1 MSSFQSSPALRLAA
15 AAIAAAL
22 LALPLAAQAP
32 SSGAS
37 GQVVDA
43 RSDTPLAGAWV
54 AVEGMQMAVQ
64 TDTKGRF
71 NLRLPPGQYR
81 AFIQHPLY
89 KPTSEGWWVADGTL
103 TVTVAL
109 EPNIFDLPPVAGAA
123 DRDWGLGRR
132 IVEDGGLGGEA
143 PQVFGEDDLDQSG
156 SLSAADFVT
165 SRLSLV
171 RVPCQQQSPMSSAYD
186 DQSSMGT
193 AYDIDE
199 CVRIRGS
206 VRRVCVAMDEAAL
219 PGGLSVLASYRPRDL
234 ARVSAFRGG
243 EFVMIYT
250 KSFVFNVKS
259 HEWRPVPVSAQMK
272 AFCRMR

>member
-1 MSSFQSSPALRLAA
+1 MSSFRSSPALRLAA
-15 AAIAAAL
+15 ALIAASL
-22 LALPLAAQAP
+22 LALPLSAQAP

-43 RSDTPLAGAWV
+43 RSDAPLAGAWV
-54 AVEGMQMAVQ
+54 AVEGTRFAAQ
-64 TDTKGRF
+64 TDAKGRF

-103 TVTVAL
+103 TVTVGL
-109 EPNIFDLPPVAGAA
+109 EPNFFELPPVAGAA
-123 DRDWGLGRR
+123 DRDWSLMRR
-132 IVEDGGLGGEA
+132 IDEGGTRGGDT
-143 PQVFGEDDLDQSG
+143 PQVFGEEDLAQSG
-156 SLSAADFVT
+156 SMSAADFVT
-165 SRLSLV
+165 SRLSMV
-171 RVPCQQQSPMSSAYD
+171 RVPCQQ
-186 DQSSMGT
+186 QSSMGT

-219 PGGLSVLASYRPRDL
+219 PGGLSVLASYRPADL

-250 KSFVFNVKS
+250 KSFIFNVKW